1 MGLRAMPSNPIQSDS
16 ILSPIQKILTATV
29 FVASFLDTIKS
40 PKSLVIFLKG
50 VGRGGLW
57 GFKTSLLYLG
67 LKISRFQF
75 FSKISLLWRV

>member
-16 ILSPIQKILTATV
+16 ILSPIQKILTV